1 MKLVYQPLGTVSLVG
16 IESNDRQEILE
27 QYYSLWNHGATGGKL
42 HWMSDNFAYVTSS
55 EESLERY
62 FLNSSFHLLLN
73 KYPDKYKGVKGG
85 VMGDVKKLATRRLAE
100 LKENSEVFMSTNP
113 NVYDYSLGRIEPQED
128 NRQVKPF
135 DEEAWKQSGKQASAY
150 GQCTIAGRLAASSQE

>member
-16 IESNDRQEILE
+16 IESNDEQEIIE

-42 HWMSDNFAYVTSS
+42 HWMSDNFAYITSN
-55 EESLERY
+55 EEALEKY

-73 KYPDKYKGVKGG
+73 KYPDKYKGVEGG
-85 VMGDVKKLATRRLAE
+85 VMGDAKKLAARRLAE

-113 NVYDYSLGRIEPQED
+113 VVSDYSLGKVESRENPS
-128 NRQVKPF
+128 RQVNAF
-135 DEEAWKQSGKQASAY
+135 DEEAYKQK
-150 GQCTIAGRLAASSQE
+150 AGNGHSRLETA

>member
-16 IESNDRQEILE
+16 IESNDRQEVLE

-42 HWMSDNFAYVTSS
+42 HWMSDVFAYITSN
-55 EESLERY
+55 EQALERY

-85 VMGDVKKLATRRLAE
+85 VMNDVKKLAARRFAE

-113 NVYDYSLGRIEPQED
+113 NVYDYSLGRTEPQED
-128 NRQVKPF
+128 TRQVKPF
-135 DEEAWKQSGKQASAY
+135 DEEAWKQNSKAERA
-150 GQCTIAGRLAASSQE
+150 